1 MQSKGT
7 KVFNL
12 LVQIELRDCEAEKD
26 FKNVFVPY
34 AMWVNDNEPNTLMYT
49 LMKVSK
55 ATMMVGLLELTTPS
69 LLRVTRNLFFTT

>member
-12 LVQIELRDCEAEKD
+12 LVTLTLRDCEAEKQ
-26 FKNVFVPY
+26 FKDVFLPY

-55 ATMMVGLLELTTPS
+55 ATMMTGLLELTTPS